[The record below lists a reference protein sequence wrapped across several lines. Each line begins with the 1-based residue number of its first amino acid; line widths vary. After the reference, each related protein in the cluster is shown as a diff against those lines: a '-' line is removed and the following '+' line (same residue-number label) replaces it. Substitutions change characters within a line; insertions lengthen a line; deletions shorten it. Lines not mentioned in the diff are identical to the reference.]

1 MDGYALA
8 LAIFLTVLLSGSVLI
23 FIWSVVSTSM
33 FDRRLKDIEKSV
45 MKCGK
50 QLIVEATSECMDILP
65 EKILEAKKTIE
76 GE

>member
-1 MDGYALA
+1 MNEYTLGV
-8 LAIFLTVLLSGSVLI
+8 AIFLTILLSGSVLI
-23 FIWSVVSTSM
+23 FIWSVVSM
-33 FDRRLKDIEKSV
+33 FIFDRKLKEIEKSV

-50 QLIVEATSECMDILP
+50 KLLVEATSECMDILP